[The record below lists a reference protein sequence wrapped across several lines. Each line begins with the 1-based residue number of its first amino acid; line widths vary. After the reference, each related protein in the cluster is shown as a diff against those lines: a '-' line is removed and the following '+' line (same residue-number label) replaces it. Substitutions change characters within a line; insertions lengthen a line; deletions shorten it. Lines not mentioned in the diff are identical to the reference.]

1 MSPLAATLT
10 ILIAIGAVVLV
21 VALVRARRLKER
33 YALIWLL
40 VAFGMLLLAV
50 TRPFVDSVSRFLGIQ
65 SGTTTL
71 FLVAI
76 LVLLGILLQ
85 LSLSLSALEEKV
97 RDLTE
102 AVALAESAEAV
113 EEPDEGQGEALPQ
126 AEEAI
131 D

>member
-1 MSPLAATLT
+1 MSGLAQALT
-10 ILIAIGAVVLV
+10 ILIAVGAVALV

-40 VAFGMLLLAV
+40 VAFGMLLLALA
-50 TRPFVDSVSRFLGIQ
+50 RPLLDSLSRALGIQ

-71 FLVAI
+71 FLIAT

-97 RDLTE
+97 RDIAE
-102 AVALAESAEAV
+102 AVALGESAKPV
-113 EEPDEGQGEALPQ
+113 EESNDG
-126 AEEAI
+126 
-131 D
+131 